1 MSSHSAIHDSA
12 EVRSRSDVIAALLE
26 EQILTGRFAPGT
38 RLDEASLA
46 EEHEVSRTPIRE
58 AFQKLA
64 QSGLVEHAP
73 RRGVFVR
80 QATPVEIME
89 MFEVMAEIEA
99 VCGRLAALRS
109 TEAQIDA
116 LRRAN
121 AACRLAFEA
130 GDADRYYE
138 QNGTFHHLIYAQ
150 AGNRYLEQEARR
162 LHRRLKPYRRMQ
174 LHLRGR
180 LAQSM
185 AEHEAIVDAIAAGE
199 GTLAADLLRDHVAV
213 QGEKFH
219 HLLTQLRPVTQA

>member
-1 MSSHSAIHDSA
+1 MTSHSKLPDPA
-12 EVRSRSDVIAALLE
+12 EARSRSDQIAALLE
-26 EQILTGRFAPGT
+26 EQILTGRFPPGT

-46 EEHEVSRTPIRE
+46 EEHAVSRTPIRE
-58 AFQKLA
+58 AFQRLA

-73 RRGVFVR
+73 RRGVFVK
-80 QATPVEIME
+80 QATAVEIME

-99 VCGRLAALRS
+99 VCGRLAALRGS
-109 TEAQIDA
+109 DAAVDA
-116 LRRAN
+116 LRTAN
-121 AACRLAFEA
+121 AACQRAFRD

-138 QNGTFHHLIYAQ
+138 ENGTFHRLIYAQ
-150 AGNRYLEQEARR
+150 SGNQFLEQEATR

-185 AEHEAIVDAIAAGE
+185 AEHEAIVAAIATGDGAK
-199 GTLAADLLRDHVAV
+199 AADLLRDHVAV

-219 HLLTQLRPVTQA
+219 HLLTQLRLDAG